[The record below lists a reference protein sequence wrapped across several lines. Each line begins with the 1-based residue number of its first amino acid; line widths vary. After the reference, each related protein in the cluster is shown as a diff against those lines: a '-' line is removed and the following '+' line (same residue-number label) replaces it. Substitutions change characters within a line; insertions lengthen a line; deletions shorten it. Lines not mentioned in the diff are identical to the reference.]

1 MSLKLAARLV
11 ALEPHKYIGVQENDT
26 VAHIL
31 DMSDIL
37 PPGTIAILIRAVRT
51 SGTGAFNVY
60 PRSHATITVVADSS
74 QTGAIP
80 LIPVKNREL
89 KWINTVAN
97 DAWDL
102 YMFGYFVQRR
112 IR

>member
-11 ALEPHKYIGVQENDT
+11 ALDPHKYITLQENDT
-26 VAHIL
+26 TAHLL

-51 SGTGAFNVY
+51 AGAGTFNVY
-60 PRSHATITVVADSS
+60 PRSHATITVVADSA

-80 LIPVKNREL
+80 LIPIKNQAL

-97 DAWDL
+97 DTWDL
-102 YMFGYFVQRR
+102 YVFGYFVQRR
-112 IR
+112 TR